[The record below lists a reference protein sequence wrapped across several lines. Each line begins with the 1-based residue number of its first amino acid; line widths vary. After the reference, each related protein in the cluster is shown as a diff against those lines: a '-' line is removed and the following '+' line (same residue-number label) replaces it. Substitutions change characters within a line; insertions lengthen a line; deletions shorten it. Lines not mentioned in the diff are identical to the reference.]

1 MKSYRQAR
9 WPEQSLFE
17 LGAPGREGFT
27 LPMTDLPRETRSKCA
42 IPEELLRKGSIDLP
56 ELSEVEVVRHF
67 TRLSEFNFSVDTGM
81 YRLGSCTMKYNPK
94 VNDILASSMRARM
107 IHPEQPAE
115 TVQGSLEIMYRL
127 SRWLAEIT
135 GMDGFSLQPCAGAH
149 GEFVGVLIMRAYH
162 ESRKDSLRDEI
173 LVPDSAHGTNPAS
186 AAMAG
191 YKIIVVPSGD
201 DGRID
206 IQALKATA
214 GRKTA
219 GLMLTNPNTLGIF
232 ETRIEEVAAIIHGIG
247 GLLYYDGAN
256 LNAILGKSRPG
267 DMGFDIVHV
276 NLHKTFST
284 PHGGGGPGS
293 GPVGVKNNLEQF
305 LPVPVVAFDGHKY
318 LLDFDKPQ
326 SIGKVSGYYGN
337 FEVLLRAYV
346 YISIMGAEG
355 LGKASDIAVLNAN
368 YLAREVSRIR
378 GFSLPFD
385 SAVPRKHEFVV
396 SCRELREDT
405 GVSARGVAKRLLDF
419 GIHAPTV
426 YFPLIVEE
434 ALMIE
439 PTETETLEEMDRF
452 VRALRQISEEAYT
465 TPQLVAEAPRSASIL
480 TVDEVR
486 ASHPQTLCV
495 SWRLHKKGQGLGR
508 GHPKDLE

>member
-1 MKSYRQAR
+1 LRSYRQAR

-17 LGAPGREGFT
+17 LGAPGRQGFALPAMDFPTEGR
-27 LPMTDLPRETRSKCA
+27 PEHR
-42 IPEELLRKGSIDLP
+42 IPEGLLRKGMIDLP

-67 TRLSEFNFSVDTGM
+67 TRLSESNFSVDTGM
-81 YRLGSCTMKYNPK
+81 YPLGSCTMKYNPK
-94 VNDILASSMRARM
+94 VNDLLASGLGVHMV
-107 IHPEQPAE
+107 HPEQPVE
-115 TVQGSLEIMYRL
+115 TAQGSLEIMYRL

-135 GMDGFSLQPCAGAH
+135 GMNDFSLQPCAGAH
-149 GEFVGVLIMRAYH
+149 GEFVGVLIIRAYH
-162 ESRKDSLRDEI
+162 ETQGDSIRDEI

-191 YKIIVVPSGD
+191 YKVIVVPSGS
-201 DGRID
+201 DGCIN
-206 IQALKATA
+206 IQALKAAA

-219 GLMLTNPNTLGIF
+219 GLMLTNPNTLGLF
-232 ETRIEEVAAIIHGIG
+232 ERRIEEVAAIIHGVG

-293 GPVGVKNNLEQF
+293 GPVGVKSDLEQF
-305 LPVPVVAFDGHKY
+305 LPVPVVAFDGKRY
-318 LLDFDKPQ
+318 LLDFAKPR
-326 SIGKVSGYYGN
+326 SIGKVSGFYGN
-337 FEVLLRAYV
+337 FEVLLRAFT
-346 YISIMGAEG
+346 YILIMGAEG
-355 LGKASDIAVLNAN
+355 LEKASEIAVLNAN
-368 YLAREVSRIR
+368 YLARQVSKLY

-385 SAVPRKHEFVV
+385 GAVPRKHEFVV
-396 SCRELREDT
+396 SCTKLKEDT
-405 GVSARGVAKRLLDF
+405 GISAREVAKRLLDY

-452 VRALRQISEEAYT
+452 VEALRQISEEAYAR
-465 TPQLVAEAPRSASIL
+465 PQLVSEAPRSTAIHTL
-480 TVDEVR
+480 DEVR

-495 SWRLHKKGQGLGR
+495 SWRMHKKGR
-508 GHPKDLE
+508 DI